1 MQTDWITII
10 FLIALNIF
18 VIKKLPIK
26 RRNEK

>member
-1 MQTDWITII
+1 MQTDHITII

-18 VIKKLPIK
+18 VIKKFPI